1 MDFINWQQP
10 IIWLADLMRPH
21 NKEIA
26 LAMVATLLVIFG
38 DVINRTLRRLVSKQ
52 PIWFRVSAFI
62 ALCAFGYGALSVW
75 LTPLLSRFLMAQSSV
90 VYVTTVITSFL
101 IVGILAERFQKT
113 KELEVFEGNWLE

>member
-10 IIWLADLMRPH
+10 IIWLAELMRPH

-75 LTPLLSRFLMAQSSV
+75 LTPLLSRFLLAQSSV

-113 KELEVFEGNWLE
+113 K

>member
-1 MDFINWQQP
+1 METFTWQQP
-10 IIWLADLMRPH
+10 IIWLADVMRPH

-38 DVINRTLRRLVSKQ
+38 DVINGALRRLVKSQ

-75 LTPLLSRFLMAQSSV
+75 LTPLLSRFLLSQSSLA
-90 VYVTTVITSFL
+90 YVSTITISFL
-101 IVGILAERFQKT
+101 VVGILAERFQKS
-113 KELEVFEGNWLE
+113 K

>member
-1 MDFINWQQP
+1 MESFNWQQP
-10 IIWLADLMRPH
+10 IVWLAEVMRPH

-38 DVINRTLRRLVSKQ
+38 DVINGTLRRLVKSQ

-75 LTPLLSRFLMAQSSV
+75 LTPILSRFLLSQSAVAYVAIV
-90 VYVTTVITSFL
+90 VMSFL
-101 IVGILAERFQKT
+101 VVGVLAERFQKSR
-113 KELEVFEGNWLE
+113 